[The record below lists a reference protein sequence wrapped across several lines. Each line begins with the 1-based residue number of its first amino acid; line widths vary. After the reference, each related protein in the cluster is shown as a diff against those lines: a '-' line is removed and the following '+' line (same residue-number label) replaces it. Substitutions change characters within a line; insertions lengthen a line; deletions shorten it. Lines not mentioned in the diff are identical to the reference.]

1 MAYARK
7 AINFDLSTAE
17 LKKYFK
23 NTSEAY
29 RQIKSFMLK
38 NGFEH
43 RQYSGYTSIEKLH
56 DYNVTELANE
66 LKYKF
71 HWIHSCTNKFD
82 VTDIGEQ
89 HDLKDALI
97 SPKPQ
102 REIPSLLCK

>member
-1 MAYARK
+1 MSLARK
-7 AINFDLSTAE
+7 AINFDLSTAK

-43 RQYSGYTSIEKLH
+43 RQYSGYVSKEKLD
-56 DYNVTELANE
+56 DYKIINIS
-66 LKYKF
+66 KKISIKF

-102 REIPSLLCK
+102 RKIPSLLCK